1 MVENAKIAVGI
12 SMLSIIVF
20 QTKEIST
27 SGLGGHIA
35 ISGCRS
41 YSQSLSLNSPWS
53 KMVQLK
59 MKTVVLLLKQ
69 MGFFTPSA
77 TCVRN
82 NRSATRGLTN
92 QHFIF
97 DVAVVR
103 KLDFVT

>member
-1 MVENAKIAVGI
+1 MSTFIELVMVENAKIAVGI

-69 MGFFTPSA
+69 MGFLPQA
-77 TCVRN
+77 QHVCVTIE
-82 NRSATRGLTN
+82 A
-92 QHFIF
+92 QHEG
-97 DVAVVR
+97 
-103 KLDFVT
+103 